1 MTEHSPPGTELRSG
15 IVALVGCANV
25 GKSSLLNRILQDKVS
40 IVSNVA
46 QTTRNMVR
54 GIHSDERGQLVFLDT
69 PGVHKASYDLGRI
82 MNRAARAS
90 ISGSDIALLVLDPST
105 HVWDEDEGW
114 MRKLL
119 RAEDNYVVFAL
130 NKRDLQWPFEQAY
143 RDCWQR
149 ICDEEGISRPVAWMP
164 VSAETGEGVEEL
176 LALLFDAVPFGPPL
190 FPEDMLTDF
199 PRKIAIADVV
209 REKYFKVLRDEVPHD
224 LAVRVGELREEGDTW
239 IVEADILVNR
249 PSQKGIVIGHK
260 GRLLRKVKREATLDL
275 ESMYE
280 CKIDLGLWVKVEK
293 NWTKNHWILKQLGYV
308 E

>member
-1 MTEHSPPGTELRSG
+1 M
-15 IVALVGCANV
+15 ALVGCANV
-25 GKSSLLNRILQDKVS
+25 GKSSLLNRILKDKVS

-90 ISGSDIALLVLDPST
+90 ISGSDVALMVMDPST

-130 NKRDLQWPFEQAY
+130 NKQDLACTFEQAY
-143 RDCWQR
+143 RDCWKR
-149 ICDEEGISRPVAWMP
+149 ICDEEGMSRPVVWMP
-164 VSAETGEGVEEL
+164 VSAQTGEGIEEL
-176 LALLFDAVPFGPPL
+176 LALLFDAVPCGPPL

-199 PRKIAIADVV
+199 PRKIAIGDVV

-224 LAVRVGELREEGDTW
+224 LAVRVGEIREEGNTW
-239 IVEADILVNR
+239 TVEADILVNR

-275 ESMYE
+275 EAMYE